1 MTNRFFTTKIGKP
14 PRQAEKA
21 GKVLDH
27 VRPDKDPDWVMSL
40 SEIMHLID
48 MPSGV
53 TSQGWNRETARHFA
67 LDSAQI
73 ATRRNL
79 ALLSEADRQSL
90 ILLLQQARSLVTA
103 GRDDELD
110 FIQAALQARV
120 APAEAPRERQV
131 WLVAIDALIPSPFR
145 AALVVTRGALSLGT
159 TETFADLASL
169 LRERLVARLAEG
181 SLHHEPTKAGYF
193 AG

>member
-1 MTNRFFTTKIGKP
+1 
-14 PRQAEKA
+14 
-21 GKVLDH
+21 VLDH
-27 VRPDKDPDWVMSL
+27 VGPDKDPDRVTSVT
-40 SEIMHLID
+40 EIMHLID

-53 TSQGWNRETARHFA
+53 TSETWNQETARHFA
-67 LDSAQI
+67 LDTAMI

-90 ILLLQQARSLVTA
+90 ILLLQQARSLVSA
-103 GRDDELD
+103 GRDNELD

-120 APAEAPRERQV
+120 APAEAERERQV
-131 WLVAIDALIPSPFR
+131 WLIAIDALIPSPFR

-159 TETFADLASL
+159 TETFADLSQL
-169 LRERLVARLAEG
+169 LRNRLIARLAEG
-181 SLHHEPTKAGYF
+181 SFHPERPAAQYF

>member
-1 MTNRFFTTKIGKP
+1 MTYRFSTTKIGKP
-14 PRQAEKA
+14 TRQAEKA
-21 GKVLDH
+21 GTVLDH
-27 VRPDKDPDWVMSL
+27 VGRDKDPDRVTSVN
-40 SEIMHLID
+40 EIMHLID

-53 TSQGWNRETARHFA
+53 TSEGWNRETSRHFA
-67 LDSAQI
+67 LDGAMI

-90 ILLLQQARSLVTA
+90 ILLLQQGRSLVTA

-120 APAEAPRERQV
+120 APTEIERERQV
-131 WLVAIDALIPSPFR
+131 WLIAIDALIPSPFR

-159 TETFADLASL
+159 TETFADLSQL
-169 LRERLVARLAEG
+169 LRDRLVARLAEG
-181 SLHHEPTKAGYF
+181 SLHEERTKAGYF